1 MRAEIRAEDLVERL
15 ALEAWAQR
23 VAMGISSPSDD
34 AESVAIV
41 GISSMR
47 ALGLRMSGDWDTNV
61 AMQTAKQAACWALR
75 TSRPEVVGV
84 ADDVAALVGG
94 MVVGDPPPAPPALLA
109 DAFLVRTRC
118 SADLV
123 PGVRAVWGYSHPD
136 GTWVVGVIGSAG
148 FFTENVQVRWSA
160 TTFESCFE
168 STRPDA
174 SQRGHVLPAFR
185 WVVALG
191 LLLDA
196 RGTPIESIDTT
207 KTQAIIR
214 SRQAKRLA
222 GMRYRAIRVS
232 KAGTHA
238 LRQDREHDTQQTNA
252 VDGLVRRSVQV
263 RSFLRRQACG
273 PGLAE
278 RRWVFVREHTS
289 SRWVSGDPAPLLTTV
304 RAVEGSGVD

>member
-1 MRAEIRAEDLVERL
+1 MQVEIRHEELVERL
-15 ALEAWAQR
+15 ALESWAQR
-23 VAMGISSPSDD
+23 IAAGITSPSDD
-34 AESVAIV
+34 AESVAVV

-47 ALGLRMSGDWDTNV
+47 ALGFRMSGDWDKNL
-61 AMQTAKQAACWALR
+61 AMQTAKQTACWALR

-84 ADDVAALVGG
+84 ADDVAALVDG

-118 SADLV
+118 SGDLV
-123 PGVRAVWGYSHPD
+123 PGVRAVWGYGHPD
-136 GTWVVGVIGSAG
+136 GSWVVGVIGSAG
-148 FFTENVQVRWSA
+148 FFAENVRVRWSA
-160 TTFESCFE
+160 PSFDACFE

-174 SQRGHVLPAFR
+174 SHRDHVLPAFR

-196 RGTPIESIDTT
+196 RGTPIESVDTT

-214 SRQAKRLA
+214 PRQARRLA
-222 GMRYRAIRVS
+222 GMRYRTIRVS
-232 KAGTHA
+232 KAGAHA
-238 LRQDREHDTQQTNA
+238 LRQSPGRDTEQTS

-273 PGLAE
+273 PGLTE
-278 RRWVFVREHTS
+278 RRWVFIREHAS
-289 SRWVSGDPAPLLTTV
+289 SRWVSGEAAPLLTTV
-304 RAVEGSGVD
+304 RAVDPG